1 MNNQREIFGWSM
13 YDWASS
19 AFSTTVA
26 TAFFGPYLIELA
38 KPNGG
43 VVNIFGFQSLA
54 GSFFGY
60 CVGISVFLQVLF
72 LPILGAIADYSNLKK
87 RLMLIFAY
95 IGATATLLLF
105 FVQGNLIVLGGL
117 LFIIAN
123 LSFGAA
129 IVLYNAFLPEI
140 APPDKRD
147 AVSSKGFAFGYL
159 GGGFL
164 LLLNMLLLSV
174 MENQGLAVRLSLA
187 SAGLWWLAFT
197 FIFPQ
202 QRLVQREP
210 LLKLPSGESY
220 LSHSLKQLSTT
231 LSDMKAKYPTTLRFL
246 LAYLIYNDGIQTV
259 IIMATT
265 FAATELGIDIS
276 IQLGVLL
283 MIQFVAFLGAFL
295 FNFLAQRLGAKRAI
309 MLSLVI
315 WSGLVIYA
323 FAFLYT
329 IIQFW
334 ILGAILALVLGG
346 SQALSRSLFSQMIPE
361 GRESEYFGFYEIS
374 ERGTSWLGPI
384 VFGLVGDIT
393 GTQRIAIVSLI
404 VFFIFGLVM
413 LYFTDVE
420 KAIREAGNEVPAVV

>member
-1 MNNQREIFGWSM
+1 
-13 YDWASS
+13 
-19 AFSTTVA
+19 
-26 TAFFGPYLIELA
+26 
-38 KPNGG
+38 
-43 VVNIFGFQSLA
+43 
-54 GSFFGY
+54 
-60 CVGISVFLQVLF
+60 
-72 LPILGAIADYSNLKK
+72 
-87 RLMLIFAY
+87 
-95 IGATATLLLF
+95 
-105 FVQGNLIVLGGL
+105 
-117 LFIIAN
+117 
-123 LSFGAA
+123 
-129 IVLYNAFLPEI
+129 
-140 APPDKRD
+140 
-147 AVSSKGFAFGYL
+147 
-159 GGGFL
+159 
-164 LLLNMLLLSV
+164 
-174 MENQGLAVRLSLA
+174 
-187 SAGLWWLAFT
+187 
-197 FIFPQ
+197 
-202 QRLVQREP
+202 
-210 LLKLPSGESY
+210 
-220 LSHSLKQLSTT
+220 
-231 LSDMKAKYPTTLRFL
+231 MKAKYPTTLRFL